1 MKISIGTSTLEL
13 AEGDISK
20 QQADAIVNAANAQL
34 SGGGG
39 VDGAIHRAGGPTI
52 MAECRKIGGSPTG
65 QAVATNAGML
75 EAEKVIHAVG
85 PVYSDGSQGEPELL
99 ASAYEHAFSLA
110 AELGLKT
117 IATPS
122 LGTGAY
128 GYPMEDA
135 ARIAVSTAIDFLRE
149 NPGVE
154 RIRFVLMGSEA
165 LNVYRRALE
174 EAAPTQRL
182 KLPGH
187 D

>member
-1 MKISIGTSTLEL
+1 
-13 AEGDISK
+13 
-20 QQADAIVNAANAQL
+20 
-34 SGGGG
+34 
-39 VDGAIHRAGGPTI
+39 
-52 MAECRKIGGSPTG
+52 
-65 QAVATNAGML
+65 ML